1 MCEAVVCKLHASH
14 QIVIILNRTAPTRGL
29 HFTTTSTNQVF
40 VAETSPRKLEPE
52 EIKQREFYADYR
64 NEKTTTDDYER
75 DDETSKNKNRYL
87 AFHVSKH
94 SMFHINNT
102 ISTNEETML
111 RYF

>member
-1 MCEAVVCKLHASH
+1 M
-14 QIVIILNRTAPTRGL
+14 
-29 HFTTTSTNQVF
+29 F

-52 EIKQREFYADYR
+52 EIKQREFYAEYR

-87 AFHVSKH
+87 ASHVSKH
-94 SMFHINNT
+94 SMFYLNNT